1 MEVVNVAVVGLLLG
15 GIYALVSIGLT
26 LIFGVIRVVNFA
38 QGEFVMLGLFGA
50 YYAHQW
56 AGLDPYVSVL
66 IVGPAAFVLGVVV
79 QRLIIQPLLDEPM
92 MQIFATFGLVIL
104 LENVVLASTRGVPR
118 TTRTAYSTSTL
129 DLGIATVSVPRLVV
143 LLVAIAITIALPL
156 FLRRSMLGTAI
167 RAVAFDR
174 RAARLM
180 GINVERVYMLTFGVG
195 AALAAL
201 AGVLLAPIYTATPGI
216 GFNFILPAFAVVIL
230 GGLGSIAG
238 AFIGGLIVGLV
249 EAFSGFYIDPSLKQA
264 IWFLLFVAVLVVRP
278 SGLLGRAGEEEAG
291 FR

>member
-1 MEVVNVAVVGLLLG
+1 
-15 GIYALVSIGLT
+15 
-26 LIFGVIRVVNFA
+26 
-38 QGEFVMLGLFGA
+38 
-50 YYAHQW
+50 
-56 AGLDPYVSVL
+56 
-66 IVGPAAFVLGVVV
+66 
-79 QRLIIQPLLDEPM
+79 QPLLDEPM

-104 LENVVLASTRGVPR
+104 LENIVLASTRGVPR

-143 LLVAIAITIALPL
+143 LVVAIAIAVALPL
-156 FLRRSMLGTAI
+156 YLRRSMLGTAV

-238 AFIGGLIVGLV
+238 AFIGGMIVGLV